1 MAVPRRGRSLCGSL
15 AAKLAGSLASAAR
28 SVRREPYPLPG
39 GNVNGYGSAWERSEV
54 VVYHENYIGQSGSSG
69 SGTRMGFIV
78 PEGTETWLLVFS
90 EVYPPAG
97 PCSYS
102 FTISGFDC
110 Q

>member
-1 MAVPRRGRSLCGSL
+1 MMAYKDAYNPANIC
-15 AAKLAGSLASAAR
+15 
-28 SVRREPYPLPG
+28 
-39 GNVNGYGSAWERSEV
+39 
-54 VVYHENYIGQSGSSG
+54 ENYIGQAGGSGT
-69 SGTRMGFIV
+69 GTRMGFIV